1 MGGWAMLPELTSERF
16 TTQTG
21 WRVLVQVPEPD
32 CPRVIAA
39 VIAEDPL
46 IWGDYD
52 RVTFAAPGQQH
63 FRSLPGGANTPTDDA
78 VSVPCLELSFFLSGD
93 AGRLDP
99 VLHAI
104 YRVHPYE
111 EPVILVLPALRTN
124 HIRGVDEG
132 NPNRFWNRETA
143 DWVPDA
149 HRRDVAGPPQSRG
162 TVSRQ
167 A

>member
-1 MGGWAMLPELTSERF
+1 MLPELTSERF

-46 IWGDYD
+46 VWGDYD
-52 RVTFAAPGQQH
+52 RVTFATPGQQQ
-63 FRSLPGGANTPTDDA
+63 FRSLPGGANAATEEA

-111 EPVILVLPALRTN
+111 EPVILVLPALRTC
-124 HIRGVDEG
+124 HIRGVDED

-149 HRRDVAGPPQSRG
+149 HRSDVARAPQSQG